1 MKKSRRYN
9 KMAEEIDKKKYY
21 ILDEGV
27 NKLKESSTAKFEES
41 VEISVN
47 LGVDPKHSDQ
57 LVRGIVSLPHG
68 TGRNV
73 KVLVLNKGDKDEEAK
88 QAGADYVGFEDYIEK
103 IQEGWLDFD
112 VIIAT
117 PDVMSSVGKLGKI
130 LGRRGLMP
138 NPKSGTVTKDIGK
151 TVKETK
157 AGKIEFRMD
166 KYGIL
171 HTTVGKVSFDK
182 EKLIDNVLTFISA
195 VVKLKPPAAKGQY
208 IKKIA
213 LSSSMGPGIKID
225 HTELLTRLK

>member
-1 MKKSRRYN
+1 MKRSRRYN
-9 KMAEEIDKKKYY
+9 KITEEIDKKKYY

-27 NKLKESSTAKFEES
+27 SKLKESSTAKFEES

-68 TGRNV
+68 TGKNV
-73 KVLVLNKGDKDEEAK
+73 KVLVLNRGDKDEEAK
-88 QAGADYVGFEDYIEK
+88 QAGADYVGFEDYIKK

-138 NPKSGTVTKDIGK
+138 NPKSGTVTKNIGK
-151 TVKETK
+151 TVKEIK
-157 AGKIEFRMD
+157 AGKIEFRVD

-195 VVKLKPPAAKGQY
+195 VVKLKPPSAKGQY

-225 HTELLTRLK
+225 HLELLARLK

>member
-151 TVKETK
+151 TVRETK

>member
-1 MKKSRRYN
+1 MKRSRRYN
-9 KMAEEIDKKKYY
+9 KITEEIDKKKYY

-27 NKLKESSTAKFEES
+27 SKLKESSTAKFEES

-73 KVLVLNKGDKDEEAK
+73 KVLVLNRGDKDEEAK
-88 QAGADYVGFEDYIEK
+88 QAGADYVGFEDYIKK
-103 IQEGWLDFD
+103 IEEGWLDFD
-112 VIIAT
+112 VIIAS

-138 NPKSGTVTKDIGK
+138 NPKSGTVTKDIER
-151 TVKETK
+151 TVKEVK
-157 AGKIEFRMD
+157 AGKIEFRVD

-171 HTTVGKVSFDK
+171 HTSVGKLSFDK
-182 EKLIDNVLTFISA
+182 EKLIDNILTFISA
-195 VVKLKPPAAKGQY
+195 VIKLKPPAAKGQY
-208 IKKIA
+208 IKRIV
-213 LSSSMGPGIKID
+213 LSNSMGPGIKID
-225 HTELLTRLK
+225 HLELLTRLK

>member
-1 MKKSRRYN
+1 MKRSRRYN
-9 KMAEEIDKKKYY
+9 KINEEIDKKKYY

-47 LGVDPKHSDQ
+47 LGVDPKHSEQ

-68 TGRNV
+68 TGKNV
-73 KVLVLNKGDKDEEAK
+73 KVLVLNRGDKDEEAK
-88 QAGADYVGFEDYIEK
+88 QAGADYVGFEDYIKK

-138 NPKSGTVTKDIGK
+138 NPKSGTVTKNIGK
-151 TVKETK
+151 TVKEIK
-157 AGKIEFRMD
+157 AGKIEFRVD

-195 VVKLKPPAAKGQY
+195 VVKLKPPSAKGQY

-225 HTELLTRLK
+225 HLELLARLK

>member
-1 MKKSRRYN
+1 MKRSRRYN
-9 KMAEEIDKKKYY
+9 KITEEIDKKKYY

-27 NKLKESSTAKFEES
+27 SKLKESSTAKFEES

-73 KVLVLNKGDKDEEAK
+73 KVLVLNRGDKDEEAK
-88 QAGADYVGFEDYIEK
+88 QAGADYVGFEDYIKK

-112 VIIAT
+112 VLIAT

-138 NPKSGTVTKDIGK
+138 NPKSGTVTKDIGR
-151 TVKETK
+151 TVKEIK
-157 AGKIEFRMD
+157 AGKIEFRVD

-171 HTTVGKVSFDK
+171 HTPVGKVSFDK

-195 VVKLKPPAAKGQY
+195 VVKLKPPSAKGQY

-225 HTELLTRLK
+225 HTELLARLK

>member
-1 MKKSRRYN
+1 MKRSRRYN
-9 KMAEEIDKKKYY
+9 KITEKIDKNKYY

-73 KVLVLNKGDKDEEAK
+73 KVLVLNRGDKDEEAK
-88 QAGADYVGFEDYIEK
+88 QAGADYVGFEDYIKK

-138 NPKSGTVTKDIGK
+138 NPKSGTVTKNVGR
-151 TVKETK
+151 TVKEIK
-157 AGKIEFRMD
+157 AGKIEFRVD

-171 HTTVGKVSFDK
+171 HTPVGKVSFDK

-195 VVKLKPPAAKGQY
+195 VVKLKPPTVKGQY

-225 HTELLTRLK
+225 HSELLARLK

>member
-21 ILDEGV
+21 ILDEGI

>member
-1 MKKSRRYN
+1 MKRSRRYN
-9 KMAEEIDKKKYY
+9 KMTEEIDKKKYY

>member
-1 MKKSRRYN
+1 MKRSRRYN
-9 KMAEEIDKKKYY
+9 KINEEIDKKKYY

-27 NKLKESSTAKFEES
+27 NKLKESSAAKFEES

-68 TGRNV
+68 TGKNV
-73 KVLVLNKGDKDEEAK
+73 KVLVLNRGDKDEEAK
-88 QAGADYVGFEDYIEK
+88 QAGADYVGFEDYIKK

-112 VIIAT
+112 VIIAA

-138 NPKSGTVTKDIGK
+138 NPKSGTVTKNIGK
-151 TVKETK
+151 TVKEIK
-157 AGKIEFRMD
+157 AGKIEFRVD

-195 VVKLKPPAAKGQY
+195 VVKLKPPSAKGQY

-213 LSSSMGPGIKID
+213 LSNSMGPGIKID
-225 HTELLTRLK
+225 HLELLARLK

>member
-1 MKKSRRYN
+1 MKRSRRYN
-9 KMAEEIDKKKYY
+9 KITEEIDKKKYY

-27 NKLKESSTAKFEES
+27 SKLKESSTAKFEES

-73 KVLVLNKGDKDEEAK
+73 KVLVLNRGDKDEEAK
-88 QAGADYVGFEDYIEK
+88 QAGADYVGFEDYIKK

-138 NPKSGTVTKDIGK
+138 NPKSGTVTKDIGR
-151 TVKETK
+151 TVKEIK
-157 AGKIEFRMD
+157 AGKIEFRVD

-171 HTTVGKVSFDK
+171 HTPVGKVSFDK

-225 HTELLTRLK
+225 HSELLARLK